1 MMHASINKFFNKN
14 PIGRVLNR
22 LSGDIEKIDTNFP
35 WTFSQLLVISSQVIT
50 AFFMISYIANP
61 YFMIFVLLYFFF
73 CYKIQRNFS
82 KSNIEMTR
90 LNSVTKSPF
99 VQLFTDSGNQKKKLI
114 LSKRNSANQKPK

>member
-1 MMHASINKFFNKN
+1 LTVTNRMMHASINRFFNKN

-22 LSGDIEKIDTNFP
+22 LSGDIEKVDANFP
-35 WTFSQLLVISSQVIT
+35 WSSSSLLRIGSQVLT
-50 AFFMISYIANP
+50 AFFMISIIANP

-90 LNSVTKSPF
+90 LNSITKSPF
-99 VQLFTDSGNQKKKLI
+99 VQLFTDSGNYCFPI
-114 LSKRNSANQKPK
+114 LFIFL